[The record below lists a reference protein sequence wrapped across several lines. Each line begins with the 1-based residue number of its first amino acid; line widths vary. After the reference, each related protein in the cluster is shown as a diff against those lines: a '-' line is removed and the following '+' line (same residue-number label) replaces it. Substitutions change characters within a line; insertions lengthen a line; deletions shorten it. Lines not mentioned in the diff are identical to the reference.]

1 MKKWW
6 ITGIIVGLCFAAQA
20 QGLKSDTIDV
30 VHYDLHLDI
39 MNFSAK
45 NLNGFAVLTLTPK
58 MNQITHIPLD
68 LLALTVDSVK
78 VNGQIIPAWY
88 RDDKLLRIPL
98 QAPASVGDTL
108 RVRIRYRGTPVVEPA
123 GWGGF
128 HFNSWIAY
136 NLGVAFQA
144 DPHNYGRAWFPC
156 VDDFIDRAT
165 YDYYITTEPDKKA
178 VCGGLLVG
186 STTNPNNTITWH
198 WRMNQTLPAY
208 LASVAVANYEE
219 FSHIYIGLAGQVPV
233 SLFFRPGDSAAVNA
247 LFTNL
252 DAILA
257 VYENHWGPYSFDRVG
272 YVGTI
277 EGAMEHAANIAY
289 PVSSLNASS
298 EWLYVHELAH
308 MWFGDKVTC
317 SSAEDMWL
325 NEGWAVFNESLY
337 REGLYGY
344 NAYRTNM
351 NQKLASVLRLCHIK
365 DQGYLALYG
374 IPNAYT
380 YGETVYQKGGVVVHT
395 LRNYLGDSLFFPSMQ
410 AFLNAFAF
418 QPASSFQ
425 LRDFLSTHTGVDLTA
440 FFEGWVFS
448 PGFPGFV
455 IDSMQVTPVGNEFQV
470 RVFVHQKSKGPAPIF
485 NANRLFLG
493 FLDNNWHITE
503 KVMEFS
509 GEYADATFI
518 LPFSPLLC
526 LADPFDRIADAT
538 TDLQKV
544 IKTPGDY
551 DFDNTYF
558 RLSVDQLSDS
568 VFVRVT
574 HNWTA
579 PDSLKIPTPGLRLSD
594 YRYWRIDVAGSMP
607 QSTGRFYYSR
617 PGYLDQTLLQN
628 LNDSLVILYRPNA
641 AADWQ
646 GVPFTRTGSL
656 TGYIYVNNL
665 QPGEYALAAWDQ
677 AFVGLSERGK
687 SNRDFLHIYPNP
699 VGNII
704 TIEVK
709 PELTSGRIEILD
721 LRGRIL
727 YSFHLS
733 DNTRLYQWNSS
744 ALKSGLYYARWIDA
758 KGKIQAV
765 SAFSK
770 R

>member
-1 MKKWW
+1 MKKWL
-6 ITGIIVGLCFAAQA
+6 ITGMISWLFLAVQA
-20 QGLKSDTIDV
+20 QGLNSDTIDV
-30 VHYDLHLDI
+30 VHYDLHLNI
-39 MNFSAK
+39 MNFAAK
-45 NLNGFAVLTLTPK
+45 NLNGYAVLKLTPK

-78 VNGQIIPAWY
+78 VNGQVITSWY

-98 QAPASVGDTL
+98 PVPASVGDTL
-108 RVRIRYRGTPVVEPA
+108 RVRIRYHGTPVVEPA

-186 STTNPNNTITWH
+186 STTNPDNTITWH

-208 LASVAVANYEE
+208 LASVAVANYME
-219 FSHIYIGLAGQVPV
+219 FSHTYNGIAGPVPV
-233 SLFFRPGDSAAVNA
+233 SLFFRPGDSTAVNA
-247 LFTNL
+247 LFSNL

-289 PVSSLNASS
+289 PVSSLTASS
-298 EWLYVHELAH
+298 EWLYAHELAH
-308 MWFGDKVTC
+308 MWFGDKITC
-317 SSAEDMWL
+317 SSPEDMWL

-344 NAYRTNM
+344 QAYRSNM

-365 DQGYLALYG
+365 DQGYRALYG

-395 LRNYLGDSLFFPSMQ
+395 LRNYLGDSLFFPAVQ

-418 QPASSFQ
+418 QPVSSFQ
-425 LRDFLSTHTGVDLTA
+425 LRDFLSSHTGVDLTA
-440 FFEGWVFS
+440 FFDGWVFS

-455 IDSMQVTPVGNEFQV
+455 IDSMKVAPAGNQYQVQ
-470 RVFVHQKSKGPAPIF
+470 VFVHQKAKGPAPIF

-493 FLDNNWHITE
+493 FLDANWHITE

-509 GEYADATFI
+509 GEFGEATFT
-518 LPFSPLLC
+518 LPFIPLLC
-526 LADPFDRIADAT
+526 LADPYDRIADAT
-538 TDLQKV
+538 TDFQKV
-544 IKTPGDY
+544 IKTTGDH

-558 RLSVDQLSDS
+558 RLTVNQLADS

-579 PDSLKIPTPGLRLSD
+579 PDSLKTPTPGLRLSD
-594 YRYWRIDVAGSMP
+594 YRYWRIDVAGTMP
-607 QSTGRFYYSR
+607 QATGRFYYSR

-646 GVPFTRTGSL
+646 GVPFTRTGTL
-656 TGYIYVNNL
+656 TGYIYVDNL
-665 QPGEYALAAWDQ
+665 QPGEYTLAAWDQ
-677 AFVGLSERGK
+677 AYVGLSEWKGYEQGTLK
-687 SNRDFLHIYPNP
+687 IYPNP
-699 VGNII
+699 AGKKI
-704 TIEVK
+704 TFSVK
-709 PELTSGRIEILD
+709 PESKVRKLQIIDINGKIVHTLILAANVDQIE
-721 LRGRIL
+721 
-727 YSFHLS
+727 
-733 DNTRLYQWNSS
+733 WNASL
-744 ALKSGLYYARWIDA
+744 LKKGLYFARLIDE
-758 KGKIQAV
+758 KGKLQDQR
-765 SAFSK
+765 AFSK
-770 R
+770 Q